1 MCGEIRT
8 QRRPVRRSRTGQNTL
23 LRVNTADGEPAVR
36 DLQTGDTAT
45 ELGEHVLRLEAE
57 LLEQAGM
64 ALGID
69 LVGQFLFGLLD
80 LVGLALLSEQ
90 VEDLVLGDFHGVPF
104 VVWMGAPDAMV

>member
-1 MCGEIRT
+1 MLRGEFMCA
-8 QRRPVRRSRTGQNTL
+8 TGSPQL
-23 LRVNTADGEPAVR
+23 R

-45 ELGEHVLRLEAE
+45 ELGERVLRLEAE

-90 VEDLVLGDFHGVPF
+90 VEDLVLGDFHGGPF
-104 VVWMGAPDAMV
+104 VAWMGARRAVGLGGA

>member
-1 MCGEIRT
+1 
-8 QRRPVRRSRTGQNTL
+8 
-23 LRVNTADGEPAVR
+23 
-36 DLQTGDTAT
+36 
-45 ELGEHVLRLEAE
+45 
-57 LLEQAGM
+57 M